1 MSAERSNRIAQ
12 TAVAEAMAP
21 LIPGRLA
28 LAKNRGSCQQ
38 LPSRQAR
45 SQRNRMV
52 VSSTNN
58 VLSCEQSSIL
68 ILPTQLIFLY
78 LHKFHCQVGVI
89 SRLEDNFLHQCKT
102 VHQTERANSIANF
115 ILIGL
120 CHLVKR
126 INGPRPVG
134 CFSVPQPRDSLGP
147 YAFR

>member
-58 VLSCEQSSIL
+58 VLLCEQSSIL

-102 VHQTERANSIANF
+102 AHQTERANSIANF

-126 INGPRPVG
+126 INRQTIFGQSTG
-134 CFSVPQPRDSLGP
+134 
-147 YAFR
+147 